1 MRPASGQGPNL
12 LGGGLLTTSP
22 GRLHGPSTRVHS
34 PTAASPPH
42 SPLTALRALAPFS
55 GSALPPRHQAVPG
68 ERGTV
73 EDGGRSE
80 WFEDLFG
87 LGGGRGG
94 DVGVTNG

>member
-1 MRPASGQGPNL
+1 MRPASGQGPNFI
-12 LGGGLLTTSP
+12 GGGSLSTSP
-22 GRLHGPSTRVHS
+22 ERLHGPSTRVHS

-42 SPLTALRALAPFS
+42 SPLRALRALAPFS
-55 GSALPPRHQAVPG
+55 GSAFPPRQQAVQG